1 MSEFGGP
8 LASGILLIGLIG
20 SLTILFPVFISE
32 NSIIGKYNAEYELR
46 LFEKSRTNFTINNV
60 SITIAGNSL
69 NLTVTNTGQEIIRYP
84 EKLTVLSDI
93 MPNYWLDYG
102 EMIPGWQ
109 FTLIPTVYNPGF
121 WDPGEDLVINITLSL
136 ALDPGYYIFTVASLN
151 GIIDSY
157 QWFYT

>member
-1 MSEFGGP
+1 
-8 LASGILLIGLIG
+8 
-20 SLTILFPVFISE
+20 
-32 NSIIGKYNAEYELR
+32 
-46 LFEKSRTNFTINNV
+46 
-60 SITIAGNSL
+60 
-69 NLTVTNTGQEIIRYP
+69 
-84 EKLTVLSDI
+84 
-93 MPNYWLDYG
+93 
-102 EMIPGWQ
+102 MIPGWQ